1 MGAQAQPCLH
11 SSISCTTTGASAPWQ
26 VLHREDKAAKG
37 AVCSYSCQGRLCD
50 MLHPECV
57 LRSLCPTATSSCS
70 LGSTSAALNHEGC
83 STWGKPQLPPPPP
96 CYFPRGRR
104 LLQPPF
110 LFLSS
115 TETLQ
120 QLYISQRAAHESN
133 SPRGC
138 TQLGSVGGMLTMS
151 PRHALH
157 PDLLALP
164 PRQSLAPSPPRSLPE
179 QILPTDQRQTFP
191 LEAL

>member
-11 SSISCTTTGASAPWQ
+11 SSISCTMTGASAPWQ

-96 CYFPRGRR
+96 
-104 LLQPPF
+104 LLLSQGQEALCSPHFSF
-110 LFLSS
+110 LAPLKHSS
-115 TETLQ
+115 NS
-120 QLYISQRAAHESN
+120 IFQRAAHESN

-138 TQLGSVGGMLTMS
+138 TQLGSVGGTLSMS